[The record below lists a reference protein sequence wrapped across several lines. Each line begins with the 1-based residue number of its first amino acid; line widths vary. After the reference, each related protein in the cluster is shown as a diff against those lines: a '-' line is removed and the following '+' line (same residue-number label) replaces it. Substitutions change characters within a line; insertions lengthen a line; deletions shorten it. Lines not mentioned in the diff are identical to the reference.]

1 MHNLNEMTIGKMNP
15 AIVYRLCAIVN
26 YFSSLIKDFQ
36 AIRLKEIEHSIQI
49 RRLVVI
55 GIPEKNGETVHR
67 TRDMVCELFE
77 KKLYLSCRGDILVD
91 WAFRTGSKTDLRPIT
106 VEFRNIKDR
115 NRVYQAKDRLQ
126 SDRYFISNCTSIDCL
141 RAHY

>member
-91 WAFRTGSKTDLRPIT
+91 WAFRTRSKTDLRPIT

>member
-1 MHNLNEMTIGKMNP
+1 MI
-15 AIVYRLCAIVN
+15 
-26 YFSSLIKDFQ
+26 
-36 AIRLKEIEHSIQI
+36 EIENAIKE
-49 RRLVVI
+49 RRLVII

-91 WAFRTGSKTDLRPIT
+91 WAYRAGRKSGSRPIA

-115 NRVYQAKDRLQ
+115 NRVYQDKDKLQ
-126 SDRYFISNCTSIDCL
+126 SDKYFISDCSSVDCL

>member
-1 MHNLNEMTIGKMNP
+1 MHNLDEVTIGKMNP

-26 YFSSLIKDFQ
+26 YFSSYLLVKDFQ

-77 KKLYLSCRGDILVD
+77 KKLYLSCRGDIIVD

-115 NRVYQAKDRLQ
+115 NRVYQTKDRLQ
-126 SDRYFISNCTSIDCL
+126 SFGMAIVSLNKS
-141 RAHY
+141 

>member
-1 MHNLNEMTIGKMNP
+1 MF
-15 AIVYRLCAIVN
+15 Y
-26 YFSSLIKDFQ
+26 SLKKDFQ
-36 AIRLKEIEHSIQI
+36 ASRLIEIENAIKV
-49 RRLVVI
+49 RRLVII
-55 GIPEKNGETVHR
+55 GIPEKNDETYHR

-115 NRVYQAKDRLQ
+115 NRVFLAKDRLQ
-126 SDRYFISNCTSIDCL
+126 SDRYFISDCTSIDCL

>member
-1 MHNLNEMTIGKMNP
+1 MLHNLCNINF
-15 AIVYRLCAIVN
+15 VN
-26 YFSSLIKDFQ
+26 GYSLQTDFQ
-36 AIRLKEIEHSIQI
+36 AIRLIEIENAIKE
-49 RRLVVI
+49 RRLVII

-91 WAFRTGSKTDLRPIT
+91 WAYRTGRKTGSRPIA

-115 NRVYQAKDRLQ
+115 NRVYQDKDKLQ
-126 SDRYFISNCTSIDCL
+126 SDKYFISDCSSVDCL

>member
-1 MHNLNEMTIGKMNP
+1 MNP
-15 AIVYRLCAIVN
+15 AIVYRYRLCAIVNYCSSYHN

-91 WAFRTGSKTDLRPIT
+91 WAFRTGRKTDLRPIT

-126 SDRYFISNCTSIDCL
+126 SDRYFIFNCTSIDCL

>member
-1 MHNLNEMTIGKMNP
+1 M
-15 AIVYRLCAIVN
+15 
-26 YFSSLIKDFQ
+26 
-36 AIRLKEIEHSIQI
+36 KEIEHSIQI
-49 RRLVVI
+49 RRLVAI

-77 KKLYLSCRGDILVD
+77 KKLYLSCRGDIIVD

-115 NRVYQAKDRLQ
+115 NRVYQTKDRLQ
-126 SDRYFISNCTSIDCL
+126 SDSYFISNCTSIDCL

>member
-115 NRVYQAKDRLQ
+115 NRVFLAKDRLQ
-126 SDRYFISNCTSIDCL
+126 SDRYFISDCTSIDCL